1 MTAER
6 RGGKAPASAEERTQE
21 RSDKRGRERERLRL
35 TNGAKAPLDGS
46 PPAKR
51 RRGGST
57 AEGEARTGA
66 GARRKGNR
74 TLRQDGRTRNSTDRA
89 TRLLLKKIPG
99 GTAPSD
105 RRAGAPPTEPTLW
118 EIPQGISG
126 DGGIKRS
133 ARKKRQTEH
142 FSATRAPITETFCF
156 FCDRNFPRCAVNG

>member
-66 GARRKGNR
+66 GARRKGDR

-89 TRLLLKKIPG
+89 TRLLLKKYRG
-99 GTAPSD
+99 ER
-105 RRAGAPPTEPTLW
+105 RRA
-118 EIPQGISG
+118 I
-126 DGGIKRS
+126 GGRGRPRRS
-133 ARKKRQTEH
+133 RPCGKFRRE
-142 FSATRAPITETFCF
+142 F
-156 FCDRNFPRCAVNG
+156 